1 MGWIVLQRN
10 FNQVL
15 FYPPSVAG
23 WPSGQEWIDS
33 TSLVKRMQLPSA
45 LVGLDL
51 TLEDLPEIDASDPFK
66 NFDRKRVLRGAS
78 ILSGTVE
85 FDTSTLIERF
95 DLLVDYLLGGK
106 INSALRRNIYN
117 QFQNIPN
124 LLKTKRLFSTL
135 APEFQMT

>member
-1 MGWIVLQRN
+1 
-10 FNQVL
+10 
-15 FYPPSVAG
+15 
-23 WPSGQEWIDS
+23 
-33 TSLVKRMQLPSA
+33 MQLPSV

-95 DLLVDYLLGGK
+95 DLLVDYLLEGK
-106 INSALRRNIYN
+106 INSALRLKIFN
-117 QFQNIPN
+117 QFQKIPIH
-124 LLKTKRLFSTL
+124 LKTKWLFHFGIITRISNDIIWHKLERLYQEQFNRCCRHMVSTI
-135 APEFQMT
+135 F